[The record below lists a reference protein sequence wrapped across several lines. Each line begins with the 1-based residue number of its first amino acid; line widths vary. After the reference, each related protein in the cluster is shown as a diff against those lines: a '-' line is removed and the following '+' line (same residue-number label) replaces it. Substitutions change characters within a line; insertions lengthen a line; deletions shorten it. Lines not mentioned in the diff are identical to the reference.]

1 MNRLPAAFAGVR
13 VLDPD
18 CVVPGLH
25 CLPDQSNVVDV
36 FFGVGSASECQLSC
50 AYHTGRCRLFTW
62 FDAAHPTFPRSC
74 FLYTSCAAAGRSEHS
89 LTGPATCTCGEKK
102 ACQGVRHNFVG
113 FQARQVGMFVSVLHC
128 LLFSISGQP
137 RPALQF

>member
-18 CVVPGLH
+18 CVLPGLH

-50 AYHTGRCRLFTW
+50 AYHTGRCR
-62 FDAAHPTFPRSC
+62 HR
-74 FLYTSCAAAGRSEHS
+74 HI
-89 LTGPATCTCGEKK
+89 ATQPDQDCCVYCG
-102 ACQGVRHNFVG
+102 GV
-113 FQARQVGMFVSVLHC
+113 QVVHLV
-128 LLFSISGQP
+128 
-137 RPALQF
+137 